1 MIDEITTMETRAVDP
16 PDFELLLD
24 GVRDYAIFL
33 LDTRGVVLSWND
45 SATSLFG
52 YQPADVIGQEFSRF
66 SIPEDIHAGKPTQ
79 ELRQAQASGQVT
91 CENWQARRDGSR
103 FWGCAVTTALRDER
117 GELKGFVKV
126 LRDTTDRKQLEM
138 ELRRQAEELAE
149 SDRRKDEF
157 LAMLSHELRNP
168 LAPVLNSV
176 QVLRQSPHDAILVE
190 FAGSVV
196 ERQVLH
202 LARLFDD
209 LLDVTRLTHGKVRLR
224 PERIELLPVVQRAAE
239 SVNSLMRERS
249 HEFNARL
256 PSHPIWMEADPVRL
270 DQILVNLLRNAA
282 EFTDPGGRIEL
293 AVVQDGAD
301 AVIRV
306 RDDGVGIAAE
316 LLPRVFDLFAQADT
330 TLDRSHGGLGIGL
343 TLVKR
348 LVTMHGGTIEG
359 HSEGKGCGSEFVVR
373 LPVLADPTA
382 EARAPA
388 PAESAPTRLRILVVD
403 DNVDTASSL
412 SILLRLHGHMAQ
424 TAHDGFSALD
434 LSQSRTFDAI
444 LLDIGLPTI
453 DGHEV
458 ARRIRMRGGD
468 DQPVLVGIS
477 GYGFDADHRRARDAG
492 FDLYLVKPVDSQRLE
507 RELVALTTSLRRN
520 HASRGGIDSSLEGE
534 APSEPAA
541 GRGTD
546 GASPSH

>member
-1 MIDEITTMETRAVDP
+1 MIDEITTMEARAADRP
-16 PDFELLLD
+16 EIELLLD
-24 GVRDYAIFL
+24 GVKNYAIFL
-33 LDTRGVVLSWND
+33 LDSQGGVLSWND
-45 SATSLFG
+45 GAALLFG
-52 YQPADVIGQEFSRF
+52 YQPAEVIGQEFSRF
-66 SIPEDIHAGKPTQ
+66 SIPEDIRAGKPAQ
-79 ELRQAQASGQVT
+79 ELRQAQASGQIT
-91 CENWQARRDGSR
+91 CENWQSRRDGSR

-126 LRDTTDRKQLEM
+126 LRDTTDRKHLEM

-149 SDRRKDEF
+149 SNRRKDEF

-176 QVLRQSPHDAILVE
+176 QVLRQAPHDAILVE
-190 FAGSVV
+190 FAGRVV

-202 LARLFDD
+202 LARLIDD

-224 PERIELLPVVQRAAE
+224 PERTELLPLVQRAAE
-239 SVNSLMRERS
+239 TVHPLMRERS
-249 HEFNARL
+249 HELNVSL
-256 PSHPIWMEADPVRL
+256 PSRPIWIEADPVRL
-270 DQILVNLLRNAA
+270 DQILVNLLKNAA

-306 RDDGVGIAAE
+306 RDDGVGIDPE
-316 LLPRVFDLFAQADT
+316 LLPRVFDMFAQADT
-330 TLDRSHGGLGIGL
+330 SLDRSHGGLGIGL

-373 LPVLADPTA
+373 LPVSADATQ
-382 EARAPA
+382 EARTPA
-388 PAESAPTRLRILVVD
+388 PAESARTGLRILVVD

-412 SILLRLHGHMAQ
+412 SILLQLHGHAVE
-424 TAHDGFSALD
+424 TAHDGASALD
-434 LSQSRTFDAI
+434 VSQSRTFDAI
-444 LLDIGLPTI
+444 LLDIGLPMI

-458 ARRIRMRGGD
+458 ARRIRKRGGD

-477 GYGFDADHRRARDAG
+477 GYGFDDDHRRAKDAG
-492 FDLYLVKPVDSQRLE
+492 FDLYLVKPVDPQRLE
-507 RELVALTTSLRRN
+507 KELVALTTSRRGN
-520 HASRGGIDSSLEGE
+520 PPSSGGIDSSRECGAASGPSAGSGPNA
-534 APSEPAA
+534 APH
-541 GRGTD
+541 
-546 GASPSH
+546 SH